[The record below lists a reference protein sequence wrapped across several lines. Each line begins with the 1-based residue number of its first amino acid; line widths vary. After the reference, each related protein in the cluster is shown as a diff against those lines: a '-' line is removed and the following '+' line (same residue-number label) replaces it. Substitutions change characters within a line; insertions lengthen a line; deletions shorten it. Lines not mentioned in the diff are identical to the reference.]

1 MEKNVTLSASGQVEV
16 NLQGLVNSLQSSLSR
31 VARTA
36 AAPLEWLRKY
46 YSSVC
51 EKRLTLRQ
59 TCSLIGTQLAF
70 IATVLPVDASWVA
83 RIACGAWLLFS
94 LRRCKKFL
102 S

>member
-16 NLQGLVNSLQSSLSR
+16 NLQGLVNSLQSTLLR

-36 AAPLEWLRKY
+36 LAPLEWLRKY

-51 EKRLTLRQ
+51 EKPLTLRQ
-59 TCSLIGTQLAF
+59 TGTLIGTQLAF
-70 IATVLPVDASWVA
+70 FATVCPVDAPWVA
-83 RIACGAWLLFS
+83 RIACGAWLIVS
-94 LRRCKKFL
+94 LLRCKKFL

>member
-16 NLQGLVNSLQSSLSR
+16 NLQGLVNNLQSVLSR
-31 VARTA
+31 VSRTVL
-36 AAPLEWLRKY
+36 APMEWLRKY

-59 TCSLIGTQLAF
+59 TCTLIATQLAF
-70 IATVLPVDASWVA
+70 IATVFPADAPWLT
-83 RIACGAWLLFS
+83 RLGCGAWLLLS
-94 LRRCKKFL
+94 LHRCRKFL